1 VWPGTYQLDWMRC
14 FFMSASRRGAAT
26 RGRTH
31 RAKQASASVSRVL
44 RTLRL
49 RAKSNVIQTMCFDI
63 SGRLNDERADYSSGL
78 FRNSSGRCQIELKR
92 A

>member
-1 VWPGTYQLDWMRC
+1 MRC

-26 RGRTH
+26 RGPNSPRETGVGVGEP
-31 RAKQASASVSRVL
+31 RATNPEIAS
-44 RTLRL
+44 
-49 RAKSNVIQTMCFDI
+49 KSNVIQTMCFDI